1 MTTDILKNNEKRIQD
16 LTNYLEDIVEYFI
29 FKVHDTNS
37 FSCPEDINKK
47 EVSVIEV
54 IGKKEPCTMS
64 EVADGVNLAVST
76 LTGIIDTLVEKQY
89 VIRER
94 SQKDRRI
101 VNVMLSKNGQ
111 KVYKAHH
118 DTHVMMSKSILGYLE
133 DNEQI
138 EFIRLFKKI
147 SDNLPK

>member
-1 MTTDILKNNEKRIQD
+1 MTTDILKKNEKRIQD
-16 LTNYLEDIVEYFI
+16 LTTYLEDIVEYFI
-29 FKVHDTNS
+29 FKLHDPNS
-37 FSCPEDINKK
+37 FSCPEDLNKK

-64 EVADGVNLAVST
+64 EVAEGVNLAVST
-76 LTGIIDTLVEKQY
+76 LTGIIDTLVEKKY
-89 VIRER
+89 VLRER

-101 VNVMLSKNGQ
+101 VNVRLSENGQ
-111 KVYKAHH
+111 KVYQSHH
-118 DTHVMMSKSILGYLE
+118 NTHVMMSKSILSYLE
-133 DNEQI
+133 NEEQI

>member
-29 FKVHDTNS
+29 FKVHDPNS
-37 FSCPEDINKK
+37 FSCPEDLNKK

-64 EVADGVNLAVST
+64 EVAEGVNLAVST
-76 LTGIIDTLVEKQY
+76 LTGIIDTLVEKKY
-89 VIRER
+89 VLRER

-101 VNVMLSKNGQ
+101 VNVMLSENGK
-111 KVYKAHH
+111 KVYQSHH
-118 DTHVMMSKSILGYLE
+118 DTHIMMSKSILSYLE
-133 DNEQI
+133 NEEQI